1 MAALGRDV
9 IVASTTGSFA
19 LLIIMVLGGFVLSRG
34 DLTIEVIRL
43 LISTA
48 DVIQILILKTS
59 SFFASE
65 AVPKWWLW
73 GYWISPLMY
82 GQNAIT
88 VNEFLGKN
96 WRHVIIYF
104 SQSLCSSTKR
114 KLIEGRMIVINDY
127 VEISLCYRFHLI
139 RQNPWEF

>member
-19 LLIIMVLGGFVLSRG
+19 MLIIMVLGGFVLSRG

-48 DVIQILILKTS
+48 DVIQILILKS
-59 SFFASE
+59 SCLFASE

-73 GYWISPLMY
+73 GYWVSPLMY

-96 WRHVIIYF
+96 
-104 SQSLCSSTKR
+104 
-114 KLIEGRMIVINDY
+114 
-127 VEISLCYRFHLI
+127 
-139 RQNPWEF
+139 